1 MCYYSRGKH
10 PYFILH
16 PLAVEELHPEPHPV
30 LVYHHLLTSLQADLL
45 ASIAEPYMRKA
56 AVGKVSSEETAVQL
70 QFFESADFMS
80 LISKRSGYRNFNVS

>member
-1 MCYYSRGKH
+1 MCYYSRGQH

-56 AVGKVSSEETAVQL
+56 AVGKVYFRMDIPATPIFRFSIQL
-70 QFFESADFMS
+70 I
-80 LISKRSGYRNFNVS
+80 L